1 MKKKLLTIIF
11 GVLFFNPQFIT
22 AQNTSKIS
30 GYIIDSNSKNPLIG
44 VNISITKSKGATTN
58 TNGYFELTNLKE
70 GKYILKVSMVGYK
83 SIIKKLTIKNGET
96 KKINFKL
103 IESIQALDD
112 VTITAK
118 SKAREIR
125 ENALPVSVIS
135 IKDIQG
141 TVSNVGEILT
151 KTAGIKIRSFGGVGS
166 ESRISVRGLEG
177 KRIGFFIDGTPLSD
191 QSDFIGVND
200 IPTDLI
206 DRIEVYKGI
215 VPAKFG
221 GSAIGGAVNIVTK
234 ELPPTYVDFNYSM
247 QSYNT
252 HNANIIYKKNNKE
265 KGYEFGG
272 GILYTYS
279 DNNYTM
285 ESPFNP
291 DLKIKRDH
299 DEFEKKFI
307 GVNFK
312 AKKWWFDVVVFEP
325 FLIQSRKEIQGITQN
340 IQEAVSTA
348 DAYGLTNQM
357 QKKDFLTEGLDLD
370 FGVGYGYSI
379 FKFQDKAMQRYNWDG
394 TTYAPVTTF
403 GGEIGSTPNDA
414 VIKKHTLMQKTNLNY
429 ILNDN
434 STINLNTV
442 YTYAHGNP
450 KDDLRDQVIG
460 YKTNYES
467 KMKSLVTGLNYE
479 VRFLENKL
487 TSSTSLKYYFYNIK
501 TTLVDI
507 YLRSAIPH
515 NFQKNDVGFN
525 TAFRYRFTKDF
536 LIKASYAYDVRL
548 PSENELLGDGFIVAP
563 AGNLEPERNSSM
575 NLGFIYDHT
584 NNNDNKLQ
592 FEFNVFYMQ
601 LENLIRFTGGF
612 LQSQYQNFGE
622 SRTLGADV
630 DMKLDITKNIY
641 LYANATYQDLRD
653 TRKKDLDS
661 NIDNPTKGDRIPN
674 IPYLYAN
681 AGFELHKENL
691 FGGKEQNSKFYFES
705 SFVEEY
711 FYDFEQSV
719 FQNRRIPRT
728 LTYNLGLEHSFKN
741 RNISIGLQIN
751 NITDERVLSIFNR
764 PLPGRT
770 AGIRLRYVIK

>member
-450 KDDLRDQVIG
+450 KD
-460 YKTNYES
+460 
-467 KMKSLVTGLNYE
+467 
-479 VRFLENKL
+479 
-487 TSSTSLKYYFYNIK
+487 
-501 TTLVDI
+501 
-507 YLRSAIPH
+507 
-515 NFQKNDVGFN
+515 
-525 TAFRYRFTKDF
+525 
-536 LIKASYAYDVRL
+536 
-548 PSENELLGDGFIVAP
+548 
-563 AGNLEPERNSSM
+563 
-575 NLGFIYDHT
+575 
-584 NNNDNKLQ
+584 
-592 FEFNVFYMQ
+592 
-601 LENLIRFTGGF
+601 
-612 LQSQYQNFGE
+612 
-622 SRTLGADV
+622 
-630 DMKLDITKNIY
+630 
-641 LYANATYQDLRD
+641 
-653 TRKKDLDS
+653 
-661 NIDNPTKGDRIPN
+661 
-674 IPYLYAN
+674 
-681 AGFELHKENL
+681 
-691 FGGKEQNSKFYFES
+691 
-705 SFVEEY
+705 
-711 FYDFEQSV
+711 
-719 FQNRRIPRT
+719 
-728 LTYNLGLEHSFKN
+728 
-741 RNISIGLQIN
+741 
-751 NITDERVLSIFNR
+751 
-764 PLPGRT
+764 
-770 AGIRLRYVIK
+770 